1 MLFRPSTH
9 LMRPTHIREDDL
21 IYSVYRFKCQS
32 KTPLR
37 TPPGTLLDQVS
48 VRTQGS
54 VELTCKINPHG
65 PLTYKAA
72 PSASLAALRA
82 RLISQ
87 VCRRWLQSLEMP
99 AISSL
104 RIQRTS
110 RLMNTTSICEV
121 LIRTIMERCSGQ
133 MWHVNITG
141 KFKTSE
147 AILLRHTWRGE
158 KISFQF
164 SYIPVLIRKNKS
176 CIDVSFSSTPNT
188 SISESPAAVGYL
200 TRI

>member
-32 KTPLR
+32 KT
-37 TPPGTLLDQVS
+37 PGTLLDQVS

-87 VCRRWLQSLEMP
+87 VCSRWLQSLEMP

-121 LIRTIMERCSGQ
+121 LIRTIMERCSGHKL
-133 MWHVNITG
+133 HVNITG

-147 AILLRHTWRGE
+147 AILLRHT
-158 KISFQF
+158 
-164 SYIPVLIRKNKS
+164 
-176 CIDVSFSSTPNT
+176 
-188 SISESPAAVGYL
+188 
-200 TRI
+200 